1 MFLIDTH
8 THIYLEDFD
17 ADRSSVILRAKEAGL
32 ELLLMPNVDEST
44 IDRLNQTASEW
55 PGYCLS
61 MIGLHPTSV
70 NEATPSSLPWI
81 VEGIQTG
88 RYVAIGEVGIDLY
101 WDKTYQQRQIDIF
114 CYQIDL
120 SVEFGLPL
128 VVHSREATGLIL
140 DILATYNN
148 KPKGVLHCFSG
159 TEAEARRAIDLGF
172 MLGIGGVFTYRKS
185 NLADIVTAVG
195 LQHILLETDAP
206 YLSPVPH
213 RGQRNEPAY
222 TRLVAEAMAAHL
234 GLMAEEVAGI
244 TTANARKLFSI

>member
-1 MFLIDTH
+1 
-8 THIYLEDFD
+8 
-17 ADRSSVILRAKEAGL
+17 
-32 ELLLMPNVDEST
+32 
-44 IDRLNQTASEW
+44 
-55 PGYCLS
+55 
-61 MIGLHPTSV
+61 
-70 NEATPSSLPWI
+70 
-81 VEGIQTG
+81 
-88 RYVAIGEVGIDLY
+88 
-101 WDKTYQQRQIDIF
+101 
-114 CYQIDL
+114 
-120 SVEFGLPL
+120 
-128 VVHSREATGLIL
+128 TGLIL

-185 NLADIVTAVG
+185 NLADIVTAIG